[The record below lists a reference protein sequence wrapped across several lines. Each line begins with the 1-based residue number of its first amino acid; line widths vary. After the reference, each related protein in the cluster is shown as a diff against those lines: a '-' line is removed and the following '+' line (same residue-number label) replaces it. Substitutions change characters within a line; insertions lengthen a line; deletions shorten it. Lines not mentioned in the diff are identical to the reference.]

1 MIRKW
6 LDKRRQDKEMERDIK
21 VRQAKRRIQRYIEK
35 QRQMERKLWGLGKQ
49 ALKIGDERQFRQI
62 GKQIIWTQADVER
75 WERYLLNL
83 ETLEVR
89 RDQARMTGEFM
100 GSLQAMSESMLAGIT
115 PQSMVDIQRNLE
127 EGLARAQNLEERL
140 SLFMEMA
147 EDTFYE
153 AELGDE
159 QGLADLE
166 TNLRAEAELES
177 AHEFDAQIA
186 AGLEKIRQE
195 MRKNS

>member
-6 LDKRRQDKEMERDIK
+6 LEQRRQNQEMERDIK
-21 VRQAKRRIQRYIEK
+21 VRRAKRRIQRYIEK
-35 QRQMERKLWGLGKQ
+35 QRQMEKKLWALGKQ
-49 ALKIGDERQFRQI
+49 AIKISDERQFRQI

-75 WERYLLNL
+75 WERYMLNL

-147 EDTFYE
+147 EDAFHDVEVGDDMALTDLESNLRSE
-153 AELGDE
+153 AEM
-159 QGLADLE
+159 
-166 TNLRAEAELES
+166 EA

-195 MRKNS
+195 MKNS